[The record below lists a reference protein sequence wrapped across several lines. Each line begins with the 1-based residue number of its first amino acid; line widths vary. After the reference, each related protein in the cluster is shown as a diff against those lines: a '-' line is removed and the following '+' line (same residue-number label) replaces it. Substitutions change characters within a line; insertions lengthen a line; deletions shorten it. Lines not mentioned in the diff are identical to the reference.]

1 MPTDTPSPDAGP
13 TWSALFKDDLNAY
26 CEPTSLAAVDSPAAY
41 LQALY
46 RFALEVE
53 KTGKGTQDKIT
64 LQQRRP
70 TLKNLVVDAENTTR
84 QLPLL
89 TLINETLHAPVE
101 DYLNKNR
108 QLYGD
113 RTAQQVLAYL
123 RYPFELPFD
132 LAHRQCV
139 LGLAGKKP
147 GLGELNYRIS
157 LKLPCSAQAESK
169 YGTVHRDVH
178 VAQPLLTLLSPAQQG
193 LLTDKNDWKVTGT
206 ELQGL
211 YKKHYGDS
219 QPITAQQQFMR
230 HTGLTTQQL
239 HELLAQGSFRPVRS
253 KNVMHNATQRAR
265 ESNVGARYIND
276 VESSG
281 QQPSMVLGTDAS
293 GQNHLQNTTAQRH
306 DRLQRMIRLQR
317 WLDMPFAD
325 LDTLLYSIMGCE
337 GRPTTEPVAI
347 NENGLRA
354 LGVFRYLN
362 RRYGLK
368 PQVFSAWLYQIP
380 VHGNGQAPSLFD
392 QVFNPAHVLD
402 PVLALDNQPLDLKIT
417 EPSLYR
423 VCGALG
429 LEDTPQSLGLLKT
442 RTQEHFTSPRRD
454 TKTFSSFYRQ
464 ATLPALF
471 GLSVMDC
478 DHLCQ
483 LLGGKV
489 YRQYLVKPKLRKS
502 GKSEPMDFLDLLMH
516 LDWAVTWLKNRGIS
530 VQQLRQQLLPDD
542 LPLSAPLQKKIEQLD
557 RVLQGLPRHFLNQA
571 AIDRLNLPESEKPLA
586 FAWNVLLAKALLKA
600 EPLLPEQPNTENLAK
615 SVESLVD
622 EKVTMSQD
630 TERDKA
636 LKATV
641 KERLK
646 TQLSAAYSQLRPFR
660 EEIEQLLKETS
671 LAGETAHLLS
681 LKFQQVSRAFANAL
695 GSKMPRDNFKH
706 LLLLFPGIEAE
717 LQLPLSRDVL
727 LVFLLN
733 PHWLD
738 AEHTAGSTLKLTLG
752 TLYLFQRFNHFS
764 QLYEVSHAVVLNY
777 LELANRPPA
786 DSGLLPIHEQLARI
800 MGWVPEEIERL
811 ISHLPKNDVNSMAE
825 LDWLMRCHDTAR
837 ITGLSAEL
845 LLMSTS
851 LTATSSSDDWQKVA
865 SAVLASHP

>member
-1 MPTDTPSPDAGP
+1 MPTDTPSPHSGP
-13 TWSALFKDDLNAY
+13 TWTDLFKDNLNAC
-26 CEPTSLAAVDSPAAY
+26 CEPAALAAVDSPATY

-46 RFALEVE
+46 SFALEVE

-64 LQQRRP
+64 LEQRRP
-70 TLKNLVVDAENTTR
+70 TLKNLVVDAESTTR

-89 TLINETLHAPVE
+89 TLINEALQAPVE
-101 DYLNKNR
+101 VYLNKNR
-108 QLYGD
+108 PLYGE
-113 RTAQQVLAYL
+113 RTAHQVLAYL

-139 LGLAGKKP
+139 LGLAGNKP

-157 LKLPCSAQAESK
+157 LKLPYSAQAESK
-169 YGTVHRDVH
+169 YGIVHQGVH
-178 VAQPLLTLLSPAQQG
+178 VAQPLLTLLSPAQQD
-193 LLTDKNDWKVTGT
+193 LLTDNSDWKVTGT
-206 ELQGL
+206 ELGNL
-211 YKKHYGDS
+211 YIKHYGDS
-219 QPITAQQQFMR
+219 KPITEQQQFMR

-239 HELLAQGSFRPVRS
+239 HELLAQGSFRPGRS
-253 KNVMHNATQRAR
+253 KNVMPNATQRAR
-265 ESNVGARYIND
+265 DSNVGARFIND
-276 VESSG
+276 VESNG
-281 QQPSMVLGTDAS
+281 QQPSMGLGTDAS
-293 GQNHLQNTTAQRH
+293 GQNHLQNTTAQRQ

-337 GRPTTEPVAI
+337 GRPTTEPITI
-347 NENGLRA
+347 NENSLRA

-368 PQVFSAWLYQIP
+368 SQIFSAWLYQIP
-380 VHGNGQAPSLFD
+380 VHGSGQAPSLFD
-392 QVFNPAHVLD
+392 QVFNPAHGLD

-417 EPSLYR
+417 EPTLYR

-442 RTQEHFTSPRRD
+442 RTQQHFTSPRRD
-454 TKTFSSFYRQ
+454 TRTFSSFYRQ

-489 YRQYLVKPKLRKS
+489 YRQYLVKPRLRKS
-502 GKSEPMDFLDLLMH
+502 GRNEPTDFLDVLMH
-516 LDWAVTWLKNRGIS
+516 LDWAVTWLKDSGIS

-542 LPLSAPLQKKIEQLD
+542 LPLSAPLQQRIGQLD
-557 RVLQGLPRHFLNQA
+557 KGLHSLHRYLLNQA
-571 AIDRLNLPESEKPLA
+571 AIDNLHLPQPDEPLA

-630 TERDKA
+630 IERDKA

-671 LAGETAHLLS
+671 LAGEAAHLLS
-681 LKFQQVSRAFANAL
+681 LIFRQVSRAFANAL
-695 GSKMPRDNFKH
+695 GSKMPRDNLKH

-717 LQLPLSRDVL
+717 LQLPLNREAL

-733 PHWLD
+733 PLWLD
-738 AEHTAGSTLKLTLG
+738 AELSEGSTLKLTLG
-752 TLYLFQRFNHFS
+752 TLYLIQRFNQFS
-764 QLYEVSHAVVLNY
+764 QFYEVSHAALLNY

-786 DSGLLPIHEQLARI
+786 DSGPSPIHEQLARM
-800 MGWVPEEIERL
+800 MGWIPDEIERL
-811 ISHLPKNDVNSMAE
+811 ISHLPNNAVRSMAG

-837 ITGLSAEL
+837 MTGLSAEM
-845 LLMSTS
+845 LLMATG
-851 LTATSSSDDWQKVA
+851 LTATSSSDNWQKVA
-865 SAVLASHP
+865 SAVLATHP